1 MDEWTVTEGQR
12 HRLEQQL
19 RRTADARVYRRT
31 LALLEVSQGIP
42 IAEVARTL
50 GVSRQ
55 SVYNW
60 LENYGRTH
68 DPAALQEA
76 VHPGRPKLW
85 TTDLELLL
93 HSLMTMSPDQR
104 GYFATNW
111 TVPLLQEEL
120 KHCGGAQVSDD
131 TIRRELSRLGYVWKR
146 SRYVLQ
152 PDPEEEKKTPH
163 SPANPGLAAAE
174 CVVGGR

>member
-1 MDEWTVTEGQR
+1 MDGWMVTERQR
-12 HRLEQQL
+12 HRLERQL
-19 RRTADARVYRRT
+19 KHTTDARVYRRT
-31 LALLEVSQGIP
+31 LALLEVSQGTP

-60 LENYGRTH
+60 LESFGRTH

-76 VHPGRPKLW
+76 MHPGRPKSL
-85 TTDLELLL
+85 TADLEVFLR
-93 HSLMTMSPDQR
+93 SLMTMSPDQR
-104 GYFATNW
+104 GYFSTTW

-120 KHCGGAQVSDD
+120 KHCCGTQVSDD

-146 SRYVLQ
+146 ARYVLR
-152 PDPEEEKKTPH
+152 PDPEEEKKTAN
-163 SPANPGLAAAE
+163 SPAHPGLAATE

>member
-1 MDEWTVTEGQR
+1 
-12 HRLEQQL
+12 
-19 RRTADARVYRRT
+19 
-31 LALLEVSQGIP
+31 LEVSQGAP
-42 IAEVARTL
+42 IAEVARML

-60 LENYGRTH
+60 LESYGRIH
-68 DPAALQEA
+68 DPAAVQEA
-76 VHPGRPKLW
+76 VHPGRPRLW
-85 TTDLELLL
+85 TTNLERLLR
-93 HSLMTMSPDQR
+93 SLMTVSPDHR

-120 KHCGGAQVSDD
+120 KHCCGAQVSDD
-131 TIRRELSRLGYVWKR
+131 TLRRELSRLGYVWKR

-152 PDPEEEKKTPH
+152 PDPEEEKKTPY
-163 SPANPGLAAAE
+163 SPANQGLGAPE